1 MAKILITGGSG
12 LVGKAISE
20 LLLTKAHEPIWLSRE
35 SGTFKGIKKYKWDI
49 SKNYI
54 DENAFDG
61 VESVI
66 HLAGTGIADKRW
78 TSDYKKQIID
88 SRVKSAELLF
98 NHISKNN
105 IKLKTL
111 IGGSAIGY
119 YGASQNEKIF
129 GESDESGTDFLAES
143 CVLWEKSYQPFI
155 NAGIRTAIIRTGVVL
170 SKHGGAYVKMAP
182 AFKYGFGAGLATG
195 KQFFPWI
202 HINDVAG
209 IFVHTLFN
217 ENTNGIYNAVGSE
230 LINNNDFSKQL
241 AESFKR
247 SFFLPNVPKWALKMA
262 MGEGA
267 MMVTEGLKISNQK
280 IKDSGYN
287 FEFTSVEKAL
297 KNLASK

>member
-20 LLLTKAHEPIWLSRE
+20 LLLNKGHEPIWLSRQ
-35 SGTFKGIKKYKWDI
+35 SGTYNGIKKYKWDI
-49 SKNYI
+49 SKKYI

-61 VESVI
+61 VESII
-66 HLAGTGIADKRW
+66 HLAGIGIADKRW
-78 TSDYKKQIID
+78 SNDYKQQIIN
-88 SRVKSAELLF
+88 SRVKSSELLF
-98 NHISKNN
+98 ETISKN
-105 IKLKTL
+105 KLPIKTL

-119 YGASQNEKIF
+119 YGAMQSEKLF
-129 GESDESGTDFLAES
+129 TEKDEPGLDFLAES

-155 NAGIRTAIIRTGVVL
+155 NADIRTAIIRTGVVL

-217 ENTNGIYNAVGSE
+217 VNTNGIYNAVGSE

-241 AESFKR
+241 ANSFNKP
-247 SFFLPNVPKWALKMA
+247 FFLPNVPKWALKLA

-280 IKDSGYN
+280 IKESGYN
-287 FEFTSVEKAL
+287 FEFTYVEKAL